1 MPGSPPTPR
10 TSPCTE
16 GEAEDLRPEEE
27 DARRLL
33 APILD
38 ADLIHLDPPW
48 PDLVICQGGS
58 VVGGIEV
65 TMTMSG
71 DLEEIAMAM
80 GRHGS
85 GFDAPELAGS
95 WLLIVEST
103 ANISRLLAER
113 SFITEMVAGFE
124 GAGFE
129 GAGFEGA
136 GFEGAGVT
144 KLSGAD
150 MPEEAGELG
159 IISGRRRTGASP
171 PHRIGFWAAPQGWSF
186 GSASVVDEVVAAA
199 VDDKGDQLA
208 RVIDE
213 TPITAEELHLFVW
226 VMPELIDAFD
236 TLRRPPP
243 PALPPPELSPGIGKV
258 WVAPCAP
265 VDDAHLWS
273 RGRGDP
279 AWTGTGIVWPEE
291 WQPGS
296 S

>member
-1 MPGSPPTPR
+1 
-10 TSPCTE
+10 
-16 GEAEDLRPEEE
+16 
-27 DARRLL
+27 
-33 APILD
+33 
-38 ADLIHLDPPW
+38 
-48 PDLVICQGGS
+48 
-58 VVGGIEV
+58 
-65 TMTMSG
+65 MTMSG

-144 KLSGAD
+144 KSSGAD

-236 TLRRPPP
+236 TLLSASTSGPAPTGAVARDRQGLGGALRPSRRRPSV
-243 PALPPPELSPGIGKV
+243 EPGQGR
-258 WVAPCAP
+258 PC
-265 VDDAHLWS
+265 VDRDRDRLARGMAAGIILRDRRGS
-273 RGRGDP
+273 ARVRGRGSRSP
-279 AWTGTGIVWPEE
+279 LS
-291 WQPGS
+291 GS
-296 S
+296 SRTRQAFAPQSLGRLAWPVSLRRRIG

>member
-136 GFEGAGVT
+136 GFEGAGFEGAGFEGAGSRGLTEVVGGRHARGGWGAGDHLRAASNRSVT
-144 KLSGAD
+144 A
-150 MPEEAGELG
+150 
-159 IISGRRRTGASP
+159 P
-171 PHRIGFWAAPQGWSF
+171 PHRLLGRPAGL
-186 GSASVVDEVVAAA
+186 VV
-199 VDDKGDQLA
+199 
-208 RVIDE
+208 RVR
-213 TPITAEELHLFVW
+213 LG
-226 VMPELIDAFD
+226 
-236 TLRRPPP
+236 RR
-243 PALPPPELSPGIGKV
+243 
-258 WVAPCAP
+258 
-265 VDDAHLWS
+265 
-273 RGRGDP
+273 
-279 AWTGTGIVWPEE
+279 
-291 WQPGS
+291 
-296 S
+296 